1 MKTTGSIWV
10 SSIAVLIF
18 CSVFLWSTSTGALK
32 GTIKDA
38 KTGEVLSGAKITLV
52 YSPSEALKY
61 KLQTDKKGKF
71 YKSGLRIGV
80 YRATFE
86 KDGYIPVGASI
97 RVKLAATVS
106 VEIELEPLREIDIAS
121 ENFIGKGKKQLD
133 NGKYVEAIEIFTDAI
148 SKDSSNPVYH
158 YYRAVAFERNGNTE
172 KAMEDYQRAVELK
185 SDFTL
190 PLSRL
195 GVISAKKGDFER
207 AIEFYDN
214 AVDLGFKDSETFYNY
229 GVCLVNTGRIPKA
242 KSVLERLLILDP
254 EYSDAY
260 YQLGII
266 SIGLGETEK
275 AKELLRK
282 FIEMDPENKNASIAK
297 EILKSLK

>member
-1 MKTTGSIWV
+1 MKTTGSIWI
-10 SSIAVLIF
+10 SSIAVLFF
-18 CSVFLWSTSTGALK
+18 CSAFLWSTNTGALK

-38 KTGEVLSGAKITLV
+38 TTGEVLSGAKITLV
-52 YSPSEALKY
+52 YSRSEALKY
-61 KLQTDKKGKF
+61 ELHTDKNGKF
-71 YKSGLRIGV
+71 YKSGLRTGV
-80 YRATFE
+80 FKAAFE

-97 RVKLAATVS
+97 RVKLADTVS
-106 VEIELEPLREIDIAS
+106 IEIELEPLRGIAVAS

-133 NGKYVEAIEIFTDAI
+133 TGRYVEAIEIFTEAI

-158 YYRAVAFERNGNTE
+158 YYRALAFERNGNNE

-185 SDFTL
+185 SDFAL

-207 AIEFYDN
+207 AIEFYDK
-214 AVDLGFKDSETFYNY
+214 AVDLGFKDPETFYNY
-229 GVCLVNTGRIPKA
+229 GVCLVNTGKNPEA
-242 KSVLERLLILDP
+242 KRVLERLLILDP

-260 YQLGII
+260 YQLGIM

-282 FIEMDPENKNASIAK
+282 FVEMDPENRNVSIAK

>member
-1 MKTTGSIWV
+1 MKTTRNIWI

-18 CSVFLWSTSTGALK
+18 CSALLWSTSTGAFK
-32 GTIKDA
+32 GTIIDA
-38 KTGEVLSGAKITLV
+38 KTGEALSGAKITLV
-52 YSPSEALKY
+52 YSRSETLKY
-61 KLQTDKKGKF
+61 ELHTDKKGKF
-71 YKSGLRIGV
+71 YKSGLRTGV

-86 KDGYIPVGASI
+86 KDGYIPIGASI
-97 RVKLAATVS
+97 RVKLADTVS
-106 VEIELEPLREIDIAS
+106 VEIELEPSRGITIAS

-133 NGKYVEAIEIFTDAI
+133 TGKYVEAIEIFTDAI

-158 YYRAVAFERNGNTE
+158 YYRAVAFERNGDTE

-207 AIEFYDN
+207 AIEFYDK
-214 AVDLGFKDSETFYNY
+214 AVELGFKDPETFYNY
-229 GVCLVNTGRIPKA
+229 GVCLVNTGKTSDA
-242 KSVLERLLILDP
+242 KRVLEQLLILDP

-282 FIEMDPENKNASIAK
+282 FIEMDPESRNASTAR